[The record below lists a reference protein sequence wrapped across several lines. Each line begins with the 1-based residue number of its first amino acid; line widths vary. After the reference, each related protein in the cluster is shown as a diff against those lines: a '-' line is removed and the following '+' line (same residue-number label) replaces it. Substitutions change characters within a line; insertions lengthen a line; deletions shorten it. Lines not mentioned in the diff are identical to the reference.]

1 MAVEMMSEELSPT
14 GLTHAVF
21 DSRVRKRLSSGERSF
36 ELNVSFSIQ
45 PGITILFGASG
56 AGKSTLLECIA
67 GLITPDEGRIAFADR
82 TIFDSE
88 EKISLPSHKRRIG
101 YVFQD
106 LALFP
111 HLNVLENI
119 QYGILNMRGKERE
132 RSAQAIAESFRITKL
147 LRHKPSQISGGER
160 QRLALARALAV
171 DPCILLLDEP
181 LTALD
186 VPTKSAIM
194 DDLRAWNALRKI
206 PVLYVTHNRDEVFA
220 LGEQVVVLDE
230 GRKIAQGTPHAV
242 MTVPRQEKIAQLAG
256 FENIFDAT
264 VIAINEARG
273 TMTCRMGETNVN
285 LTNVNQPS
293 VDIETPLVHA
303 EAGAKL
309 RVGISAGDILLATA
323 KPSGISAQN
332 ILLGKLIAM
341 TQQDVILTAT
351 VDIGIRVAVHLTLA
365 VRDSLGL
372 CPGSDVWLI
381 VKTHSCHL
389 MAE

>member
-1 MAVEMMSEELSPT
+1 MMSEELSPT

-132 RSAQAIAESFRITKL
+132 RAAHAIAESFRITKL

-160 QRLALARALAV
+160 QRVALARALAV

-194 DDLRAWNALRKI
+194 DDLRAWNAARKI
-206 PVLYVTHNRDEVFA
+206 PVLYVTHNRDEVLA

-230 GRKIAQGTPHAV
+230 GRKIAQGTPYDV
-242 MTVPRQEKIAQLAG
+242 MTVPRREKIAQLAG

-273 TMTCRMGETNVN
+273 TMTCRMGE
-285 LTNVNQPS
+285 TNVNQPS

-332 ILLGKLIAM
+332 ILPGKLIAM

-351 VDIGIRVAVHLTLA
+351 VDIGIRLAVHLTLA
-365 VRDSLGL
+365 ARDSLGL
-372 CPGSDVWLI
+372 RPGGDVWLI